1 MTDVADFATA
11 TYGTTWLTADT
22 SAADRR
28 CMGALFMDAD
38 IPVLNSTALAIAHL
52 REDEERIG
60 PREITA
66 EVLLDPLMTLKVLAY
81 AGARHRRSQSG
92 DAETIEAALLMT
104 GTTPFFR
111 DFVNLPVIEETLAA
125 YPEIQLGLLRIMA
138 RARRAAIF
146 AGDWAAY
153 RQDLDIDVIIE
164 AALLH
169 DAVEML
175 VWCFAPELA
184 LRMVM
189 VRRKNPTMRSR
200 DIQLSVLG
208 VELNELRA
216 TLFKAW
222 RLSTLLQ
229 RLTSDDHIEHPQ
241 VKTVQ
246 LATSL
251 ARHSANGW
259 DDRALPDDYCGIAA
273 LLNVTPEWVIERVCE
288 PTTEPATG

>member
-1 MTDVADFATA
+1 MSLLKKSLPT
-11 TYGTTWLTADT
+11 G
-22 SAADRR
+22 AAWARF
-28 CMGALFMDAD
+28 FMDAD
-38 IPVLNSTALAIAHL
+38 IPVLECTALAIARL
-52 REDEERIG
+52 REDEDRVG

-111 DFVNLPVIEETLAA
+111 DFTDMPVIEETLAA
-125 YPEIQLGLLRIMA
+125 YPDIQLGLLAIMA
-138 RARRAAIF
+138 RARRAAMF

-169 DAVEML
+169 DLVEML

-184 LRMVM
+184 QQMVM

-200 DIQLSVLG
+200 DIQLMVLG
-208 VELNELRA
+208 IELNQLKA

-222 RLSTLLQ
+222 RLSSLLQ
-229 RLTSDDHIEHPQ
+229 RLTSDNHIEHPQ

-259 DDRALPDDYCGIAA
+259 DDPALPDDYCRIAA
-273 LLNVTPEWVIERVCE
+273 LLNVTPDWIIERVRE
-288 PTTEPATG
+288 PTMS

>member
-1 MTDVADFATA
+1 
-11 TYGTTWLTADT
+11 
-22 SAADRR
+22 
-28 CMGALFMDAD
+28 MDAD

-66 EVLLDPLMTLKVLAY
+66 EVLLDPLITLKVLAC
-81 AGARHRRSQSG
+81 AGAQHRCSQSG
-92 DAETIEAALLMT
+92 DAET
-104 GTTPFFR
+104 
-111 DFVNLPVIEETLAA
+111 
-125 YPEIQLGLLRIMA
+125 
-138 RARRAAIF
+138 
-146 AGDWAAY
+146 
-153 RQDLDIDVIIE
+153 IE

-259 DDRALPDDYCGIAA
+259 DDPALPDDYRGIAA

-288 PTTEPATG
+288 PTTEPASG